1 MLKNMPQKLM
11 RNYSRYSCICR
22 CPRPRPVAHEV
33 VSITYSLKLTRKRA
47 CTGGGK
53 RSRVEQSLRTHPVCN
68 QIGSVESTPL
78 LHHLLRLADACLLAP
93 AVANCSFIICSR
105 ALLNNLLLPFL
116 LTGVDLR
123 PRVIG
128 LEVPGTTPGRKRRGV
143 SRGGSPHCCGKQTG
157 GRPCA
162 EGRSKAIERRTSH
175 LRHAAEPHPKQGTD
189 GSTAAVKY
197 LVMSS
202 MWSSL
207 PD

>member
-1 MLKNMPQKLM
+1 MN
-11 RNYSRYSCICR
+11 SHC
-22 CPRPRPVAHEV
+22 E
-33 VSITYSLKLTRKRA
+33 LT
-47 CTGGGK
+47 
-53 RSRVEQSLRTHPVCN
+53 L
-68 QIGSVESTPL
+68 SVESTPL
-78 LHHLLRLADACLLAP
+78 VHHLLRLADACLLAP

-105 ALLNNLLLPFL
+105 ALLNNLLLPVL
-116 LTGVDLR
+116 HTGVDLR

-162 EGRSKAIERRTSH
+162 EGRSKAIERHTSH
-175 LRHAAEPHPKQGTD
+175 LRHAAEPHSKQGTD

-207 PD
+207 VQQGEGDPRAVELKNTVVGINHRVHSLGWPCLAPLHGSARYGKSSDARCLDDIQGR